1 MEMWFSEFHT
11 PDVKHSIRVNRQLY
25 SRQSDYQ
32 RIDIFE
38 SVEFGRIMTL
48 DGLLM
53 LTEKDEYIYH
63 EMITHIPMA
72 TNPNIRNILVIGAG
86 DGGTVRELV
95 RYPSIEHIDV
105 AEIDE
110 MVVELSKKYQEKDA
124 AGYSA
129 TLEKAGKVYQK
140 NPLFMAKNLMLKGD
154 DEAAVRL
161 LENDTEKL
169 PYYEV
174 TRRFLLGVCYYRI
187 GKEEQGKECME
198 YVIGHG
204 NTLKCKEEAE
214 KYVTV

>member
-1 MEMWFSEFHT
+1 
-11 PDVKHSIRVNRQLY
+11 
-25 SRQSDYQ
+25 
-32 RIDIFE
+32 
-38 SVEFGRIMTL
+38 
-48 DGLLM
+48 
-53 LTEKDEYIYH
+53 
-63 EMITHIPMA
+63 
-72 TNPNIRNILVIGAG
+72 
-86 DGGTVRELV
+86 
-95 RYPSIEHIDV
+95 
-105 AEIDE
+105 
-110 MVVELSKKYQEKDA
+110 MVVDLIAGIFILIRDILRDFSKIDRILSQQCDAEKYSEMLEELIKYGKSLDYHGFQKSVMLIAESKYVVALIINGQLQKV
-124 AGYSA
+124 
-129 TLEKAGKVYQK
+129 EKAGKVFQK
-140 NPLFMAKNLMLKGD
+140 NPLFMAKNLMLKGE